1 MKILKSLVPIIILLV
16 GSIYLYQK
24 YQQIPLSIS
33 IGFAYLPHLL
43 AIMVIGLSIHF
54 SRSAIF
60 FYTLQIIITNIV
72 IRSGWV
78 TDQAFAHSM
87 LATFVPLLFLSLILI
102 PDRGIFNIKALPSYG
117 LILVTLLFSV
127 FVTKASPD
135 WMSLILLDDW
145 LPAKY
150 FDWTPL
156 TQTALL
162 ISILAL
168 FQLMVLCILQPSP
181 HMAAGFGVLIML
193 IMQIHFGN
201 RVPALNVFSG
211 MALLMC
217 LYAVMQESWRMAFL
231 DELTGLPARRA
242 LKEKLEKIGGMYTV
256 AMLDVDHFKKF
267 NDTYGHDIGDAVLR
281 MIAAKMMRVTG
292 GGSSYRYGGE
302 EFSIIFP
309 GQNTDGAWHHLEEL
323 RQAIA
328 NSKFVINRADR
339 RKNGPIKTQKPEA
352 VRVTVSIG
360 IADSKAKPGSPWLVL
375 KQADQALYRA
385 KGKGRNCVC
394 E

>member
-1 MKILKSLVPIIILLV
+1 VRILKSLAPIIILLI
-16 GSIYLYQK
+16 GSLYLYQK

-43 AIMVIGLSIHF
+43 AIMVLGLSVHF

-72 IRSGWV
+72 IRFDWTSEQGL
-78 TDQAFAHSM
+78 AYSM
-87 LATFVPLLFLSLILI
+87 LATFVPLLFLGLALI
-102 PDRGIFNIKALPSYG
+102 PDRGIFNIKALPSYA
-117 LILVTLLFSV
+117 LIIAALLFSV
-127 FVTKASPD
+127 YVIKASPD
-135 WMSLILLDDW
+135 WMSLILLSDW

-156 TQTALL
+156 PQTALL
-162 ISILAL
+162 MSILAL

-181 HMAAGFGVLIML
+181 HLAAGFGVLILL
-193 IMQIHFGN
+193 ILQIHFGN
-201 RVPALNVFSG
+201 QVPALNVFSG
-211 MALLMC
+211 VALLMC
-217 LYAVMQESWRMAFL
+217 LYAVMQESWRMAYL

-242 LKEKLEKIGGMYTV
+242 LKEKFSNMGGRYTI

-302 EFSIIFP
+302 EFSIVFP

-323 RQAIA
+323 RLAIA
-328 NSKFVINRADR
+328 NSKFVINRAER
-339 RKNGPIKTQKPEA
+339 RKNGPVKSQTPEA

-360 IADSKAKPGSPWLVL
+360 IADSKAKPDSPWVVL